1 MTTKEIIN
9 TQNNIYKFLFER
21 RLKESFGLLSQLISV
36 LQDWQITESLNE
48 METSYKY
55 MIQYMLD
62 GFNDPER
69 KKIYDKL
76 ILSTYNLTDR
86 VTDRLLER
94 ESSSLY
100 YSHRRYINTQ
110 SENSLQK
117 SFTEVDNAINNL
129 SLNHLLDEQE
139 NCSEEQFKL
148 KQDVEKYCNE
158 LFLNIWTNYPAS
170 EEDCTLIKNAILDKQ
185 FPETIT
191 SLIISA
197 LTLNLFHRYDERK
210 LSILLEAYNIDSDEI
225 RLRALCGALMALS
238 MYNERISLSSAI
250 NLQIDSLKENPAFC
264 SDTRNIFLQFIKS
277 RETERISKKF
287 TEELLPEM
295 MKISPSLYKKIKPEE
310 LMNDIDALDKNPE
323 WQDILD
329 KAGITDKLKELT
341 NLQMEGADIFMSTF
355 ANLKSFAFFNEPGN
369 WLLPFSTEHTALS
382 QVFTNDG
389 TDANFKKIIGMS
401 HFLCNSDKYSFCLS
415 LTHVPEA
422 QRQMM
427 ISQFNNEGTEMN
439 SLEKEEAFMKKNK
452 KSEYISNQYIQDLYR
467 FFKLHPKKN
476 EFKDPFSTGL
486 NLYHIPL
493 LKPVFSDDES
503 LQLIGEF
510 YFKKEYYT
518 DALEIFNELATRHH
532 SNSELYQKT
541 GYCLQMA
548 GNYEEALE
556 EYLKAEMINPES
568 FWTIRRIA
576 QCYRNLKKSEM
587 ALEYYHRA
595 EKLRPDNLSIEM
607 NIGHCYLEQKD
618 YGAAL
623 KHYFKVDYLDPKSSK
638 AWRPIAWCSFLIG
651 KCDQAQRYYE
661 KILSEKPS
669 TLDFMNA
676 GHVEF
681 ALGNIRKAI
690 ELYRQSV
697 AADNNDMEKFLHNFS
712 QDTDELIHAG
722 ISANDIPILLDQLMY
737 SVSQ

>member
-264 SDTRNIFLQFIKS
+264 SDTRNLFHGF
-277 RETERISKKF
+277 
-287 TEELLPEM
+287 
-295 MKISPSLYKKIKPEE
+295 
-310 LMNDIDALDKNPE
+310 
-323 WQDILD
+323 
-329 KAGITDKLKELT
+329 
-341 NLQMEGADIFMSTF
+341 
-355 ANLKSFAFFNEPGN
+355 
-369 WLLPFSTEHTALS
+369 
-382 QVFTNDG
+382 
-389 TDANFKKIIGMS
+389 
-401 HFLCNSDKYSFCLS
+401 
-415 LTHVPEA
+415 
-422 QRQMM
+422 
-427 ISQFNNEGTEMN
+427 
-439 SLEKEEAFMKKNK
+439 
-452 KSEYISNQYIQDLYR
+452 
-467 FFKLHPKKN
+467 
-476 EFKDPFSTGL
+476 
-486 NLYHIPL
+486 
-493 LKPVFSDDES
+493 
-503 LQLIGEF
+503 
-510 YFKKEYYT
+510 
-518 DALEIFNELATRHH
+518 
-532 SNSELYQKT
+532 
-541 GYCLQMA
+541 
-548 GNYEEALE
+548 
-556 EYLKAEMINPES
+556 
-568 FWTIRRIA
+568 
-576 QCYRNLKKSEM
+576 
-587 ALEYYHRA
+587 
-595 EKLRPDNLSIEM
+595 
-607 NIGHCYLEQKD
+607 
-618 YGAAL
+618 
-623 KHYFKVDYLDPKSSK
+623 
-638 AWRPIAWCSFLIG
+638 
-651 KCDQAQRYYE
+651 
-661 KILSEKPS
+661 
-669 TLDFMNA
+669 
-676 GHVEF
+676 
-681 ALGNIRKAI
+681 
-690 ELYRQSV
+690 
-697 AADNNDMEKFLHNFS
+697 
-712 QDTDELIHAG
+712 
-722 ISANDIPILLDQLMY
+722 
-737 SVSQ
+737 